1 MLVLRINRA
10 AASVPPKVL
19 NGSIQATRTWVLH
32 RAAGAETGGRQESLG
47 RRSCQCV
54 EQPGAVA
61 LIPRALGRLKTGQR
75 NRTEAAYEAVLELR
89 KHAGEVLWYRFEAL
103 KLRLADNCFLT
114 PDFAVMLHDGRL
126 QMHEVKGFWT
136 DDAR

>member
-1 MLVLRINRA
+1 MTQPDFFGGGEVEAPFRDIGNTRDSTAEQKAMLVLRINRA

-32 RAAGAETGGRQESLG
+32 RAAGAEAGGRQESLG
-47 RRSCQCV
+47 GRFCSAL

-89 KHAGEVLWYRFEAL
+89 KHAGEVLGIASR
-103 KLRLADNCFLT
+103 
-114 PDFAVMLHDGRL
+114 P
-126 QMHEVKGFWT
+126 
-136 DDAR
+136 